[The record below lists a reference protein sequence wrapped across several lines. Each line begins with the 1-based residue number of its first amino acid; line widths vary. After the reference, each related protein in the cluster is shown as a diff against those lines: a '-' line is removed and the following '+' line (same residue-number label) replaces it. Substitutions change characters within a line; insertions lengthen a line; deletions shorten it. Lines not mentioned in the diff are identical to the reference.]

1 MKFNNDYASFL
12 AIGVVFMIIGIAM
25 ENMLAFLFVGITFI
39 MLSVVMS
46 SEEQEKIKKNKDKT
60 PDKEEKQEEN

>member
-25 ENMLAFLFVGITFI
+25 ENMLAFVFVGITFI

-46 SEEQEKIKKNKDKT
+46 SEEQEKNKNNKTKDNKKDK
-60 PDKEEKQEEN
+60 PEEN